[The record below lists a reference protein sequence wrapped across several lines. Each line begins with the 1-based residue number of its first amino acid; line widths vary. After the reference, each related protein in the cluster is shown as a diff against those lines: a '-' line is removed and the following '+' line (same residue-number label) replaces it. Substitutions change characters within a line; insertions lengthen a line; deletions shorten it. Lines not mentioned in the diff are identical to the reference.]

1 MPDSK
6 DFSRERQ
13 LQRLSEA
20 SEFDSDFDIV
30 VVGGG
35 ATGVGVAVDAAARG
49 YRVAL
54 CEQHDFG
61 KGTSSRSTKL
71 IHGGVRYLQQ
81 GNVSLVRDSLRE
93 RGRLLKNAPHLVHPL
108 PVIVPLYAWWEPAYY
123 WLGLKAYDLLAGRWG
138 LGSSARLSRDETL
151 AELSTL
157 KADGLRGGIRYYDA
171 AFDDTRLLVNLVQ
184 TAVEQG
190 AVCANYLQVT
200 GLVRSSD
207 RVVGVRATDLETGEE
222 FEIKGKVVVNAAG
235 PFSDQVR
242 RLDDPQAAAWIAP
255 SQGAHIV
262 LPRRFLPSSSALI
275 VPKTADGRVVFAIP
289 WHDHTL
295 VGTTDTPL
303 DATLDAAPL
312 EPVALPE
319 EVDFLLKTVS
329 DYLSDRPERGDVL
342 SVFAGLRPLVKKEG
356 SRHTSRLER
365 DHQVR
370 VAESG
375 LVSIVGGKWTT
386 YRQMAQDCVD
396 VAAKSAG
403 LPQAESATEN
413 LPVHGAEGT
422 PLDGRLAIYG
432 SDGAALQ
439 RLLDEN
445 AAYREQLDAAL
456 PYTVGEA
463 IWAVRHEMARS
474 IEDVLSRRLRA
485 LILNAPAALRSAPR
499 VAEILAAEL
508 GRDSTWAQEE
518 IDRFQKVA
526 QGYTAPGS

>member
-6 DFSRERQ
+6 DFGRERQ
-13 LQRLSEA
+13 LQYLSEA
-20 SEFDSDFDIV
+20 ADFDMV

-93 RGRLLKNAPHLVHPL
+93 RGRLRKNAPHLVYPL

-138 LGSSARLSRDETL
+138 LGSSARLSRDKTL
-151 AELSTL
+151 AHLPTL
-157 KADGLRGGIRYYDA
+157 QADGLRGSIRYYDA

-200 GLVRSSD
+200 GLVRSGD
-207 RVVGVRATDLETGEE
+207 RVVGVSATDLETGNQ
-222 FEIKGKVVVNAAG
+222 FEINGKVVVNAAG
-235 PFSDQVR
+235 PFSDRVR

-262 LPRRFLPSSSALI
+262 LPRRFLPSKSALI
-275 VPKTADGRVVFAIP
+275 VPQTADGRVVFAIP

-303 DATLDAAPL
+303 DATPL

-319 EVDFLLKTVS
+319 EIDFLLETVS
-329 DYLSDRPERGDVL
+329 DYLSDRP
-342 SVFAGLRPLVKKEG
+342 
-356 SRHTSRLER
+356 
-365 DHQVR
+365 
-370 VAESG
+370 
-375 LVSIVGGKWTT
+375 
-386 YRQMAQDCVD
+386 
-396 VAAKSAG
+396 
-403 LPQAESATEN
+403 
-413 LPVHGAEGT
+413 
-422 PLDGRLAIYG
+422 
-432 SDGAALQ
+432 
-439 RLLDEN
+439 
-445 AAYREQLDAAL
+445 
-456 PYTVGEA
+456 
-463 IWAVRHEMARS
+463 
-474 IEDVLSRRLRA
+474 
-485 LILNAPAALRSAPR
+485 
-499 VAEILAAEL
+499 
-508 GRDSTWAQEE
+508 
-518 IDRFQKVA
+518 
-526 QGYTAPGS
+526 

>member
-1 MPDSK
+1 MPDSNQ
-6 DFSRERQ
+6 FRREEQ
-13 LQRLSEA
+13 LRRLAEV
-20 SEFDSDFDIV
+20 DDFDMV

-35 ATGVGVAVDAAARG
+35 ATGAGVAVDAAARG

-93 RGRLLKNAPHLVHPL
+93 RGRLRKNASHLVHPL

-123 WLGLKAYDLLAGRWG
+123 WLGLKVYDLLAGRWG
-138 LGSSARLSRDETL
+138 IGRSARLSRDEAL
-151 AELSTL
+151 AELPTL
-157 KADGLRGGIRYYDA
+157 QSDGLRGGILYYDA
-171 AFDDTRLLVNLVQ
+171 AFDDTRLLLNLIQ

-190 AVCANYLQVT
+190 AVCVNYLQVT
-200 GLVRSSD
+200 DLVRSGD
-207 RVVGVRATDLETGEE
+207 RVAGVRTTDLETGEQ
-222 FEIKGKVVVNAAG
+222 FEIKARVVVNAAG

-262 LPRRFLPSSSALI
+262 LARRFLPSQSSLI
-275 VPKTADGRVVFAIP
+275 VPKTPDGRVVFAIP
-289 WHDHTL
+289 WHNHTL

-303 DATLDAAPL
+303 EDKTPL
-312 EPVALPE
+312 EPIALPE
-319 EVDFLLKTVS
+319 EIDFLLETVS
-329 DYLSDRPERGDVL
+329 DYLNERPQRSDVL
-342 SVFAGLRPLVKKEG
+342 SVFAGLRPLVSKEG
-356 SRHTSRLER
+356 SRHTSKLQR

-370 VAESG
+370 VAETG

-386 YRQMAQDCVD
+386 YRKMAQDCVD
-396 VAAKSAG
+396 VAAKSVG
-403 LPQAESATEN
+403 LPRAGCATES
-413 LPVHGAEGT
+413 LPVHGAKGT
-422 PLDGRLAIYG
+422 PLDGRLSIYG

-439 RLLDEN
+439 RLLEEDS
-445 AAYREQLDAAL
+445 AYREPLDSEL
-456 PYTVGEA
+456 PYMVGEA

-474 IEDVLSRRLRA
+474 VEDVLARRLRA
-485 LILNAPAALRSAPR
+485 LMLNAQAALRSAPR

-508 GRDSTWAQEE
+508 GHDPAWVLAE
-518 IDRFQKVA
+518 IDRFQTVA
-526 QGYTAPGS
+526 QGYLAAES